1 MKKVLICAFTLT
13 LFGGMYAQE
22 DAKNR
27 KLNDGSMAEIKKEG
41 WTKKGTNSLLFN
53 QASFSNWVAG
63 GVNSAGVLANM
74 DYEFNYRKGKH
85 MWDSRII
92 LGYGFQTNE
101 GEDTKKTED
110 VIDLTTKYRYQIKES
125 KWFAGAAANFRTQ
138 FTKGYEYKDLDGN
151 GTNEK
156 YVTSDFM
163 SPGYFQIGAGFD
175 YIPSDKFELNIH
187 PLTSK
192 MTFVTDDAV
201 FDQYAHNST
210 TGEIEKIAP
219 KQEAFG
225 VNYGDSFR
233 YEVGLFIGARHNVTL
248 MKNITLDHQI
258 GLYSNYF
265 DHPERVDIS
274 YSAVLNMQIN
284 KYISAQLT
292 GDLLYDHDQL
302 QELQAKQTLGIG
314 LTYAFGK

>member
-1 MKKVLICAFTLT
+1 MKKILICTFALT

-22 DAKNR
+22 DAKDR
-27 KLNDGSMAEIKKEG
+27 KLNDGSMAEIEKEG
-41 WTKKGTNSLLFN
+41 WSKKGTNSLLFN
-53 QASFSNWVAG
+53 QAAFSNWVAG

-85 MWDSRII
+85 MWDNRFI
-92 LGYGFQTNE
+92 LGYGFQANE

-110 VIDLTTKYRYQIKES
+110 VIDLTSKYRRQINES
-125 KWFAGAAANFRTQ
+125 KWYIGAAANFKTQ
-138 FTKGYEYKDLDGN
+138 FTKGYEYSDLDGD
-151 GTNEK
+151 GTDER
-156 YVTSDFM
+156 YMTSNFM
-163 SPGYFQIGAGFD
+163 APGYLQIGAGFD
-175 YIPSDKFELNIH
+175 YLPNENFELNIH

-192 MTFVTDDAV
+192 MTFVTDDKV
-201 FDQYAHNST
+201 FRKYSDPNNYT
-210 TGEIEKIAP
+210 
-219 KQEAFG
+219 EAKKFG
-225 VNYGDSFR
+225 VDPGDSFR
-233 YEVGLFIGARHNVTL
+233 YELGMFVGARQKVTL

-274 YSAVLNMQIN
+274 YSALLNMQIN

-302 QELQAKQTLGIG
+302 RKLQVKQTLGIG
-314 LTYAFGK
+314 LTYAFEK